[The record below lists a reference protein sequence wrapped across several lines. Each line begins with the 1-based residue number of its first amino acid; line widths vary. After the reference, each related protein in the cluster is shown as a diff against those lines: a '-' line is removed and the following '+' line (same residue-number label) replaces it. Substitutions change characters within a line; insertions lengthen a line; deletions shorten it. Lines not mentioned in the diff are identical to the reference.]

1 MNIYKKQLL
10 NRRTIG
16 NIKQSTVQVSR
27 SDEKP
32 ITLNELLEISNS
44 IQDNATEKDYKKFKY
59 MIRGLLINNWT
70 TIKGFQTDLDIDGI
84 EDYLV
89 GLVKETGK
97 FKEIIQLQITT
108 FFEK

>member
-44 IQDNATEKDYKKFKY
+44 IQDNATQKDYKKFK
-59 MIRGLLINNWT
+59 
-70 TIKGFQTDLDIDGI
+70 
-84 EDYLV
+84 
-89 GLVKETGK
+89 
-97 FKEIIQLQITT
+97 
-108 FFEK
+108 

>member
-16 NIKQSTVQVSR
+16 NIKQSTVQISR

-32 ITLNELLEISNS
+32 ITQDELIEISNS

-59 MIRGLLINNWT
+59 MIRGLLINHWT
-70 TIKGFQTDLDIDGI
+70 TIKGFNTDIDIGGI
-84 EDYLV
+84 EDYLD
-89 GLVKETGK
+89 GLVRDTGK
-97 FKEIIQLQITT
+97 FNQIIQLQITT